1 MTQSDERGLISAAM
15 TGADEALAL
24 AKSADSTLKS
34 GALVWEYTLTIS
46 EALPI
51 SLNLTTKRTVAPAAN
66 AKIGDLVF
74 VHPSARP
81 TMTGVTLG
89 AISLQS
95 AGFVNA
101 NGFVDVNY
109 ILPILSIAGTLNMP
123 VRLRGFRP
131 A

>member
-1 MTQSDERGLISAAM
+1 MTSPVTDYRNELNSAMAGL
-15 TGADEALAL
+15 
-24 AKSADSTLKS
+24 KV

-46 EALPI
+46 EAMPI
-51 SLNLTTKRTVAPAAN
+51 SLNLTTKRSIAPAAN
-66 AKIGDLVF
+66 AKVGDLVF

-89 AISLQS
+89 AIILQS
-95 AGFVNA
+95 TGFVNA
-101 NGFVDVNY
+101 DGFVDVNY

-131 A
+131 T